1 MRELTEGRREV
12 ARVWKAFY
20 AVTEGLFLRISSEV
34 SLPHFPHSFAR
45 CVPLCRRKQTL
56 VELKQ
61 LKHPSSR
68 GEPDPRRTQNLQEC
82 QVVPTRRI
90 MDRAQREARP
100 SRQHQS
106 KHESQVGSWG
116 ITVGQRPEG
125 SSIKMPGMELKQVES
140 RKDKM
145 EVGQRKYV
153 WGSEMGF
160 IKMKLADCH
169 SPSMH
174 I

>member
-1 MRELTEGRREV
+1 M
-12 ARVWKAFY
+12 
-20 AVTEGLFLRISSEV
+20 
-34 SLPHFPHSFAR
+34 
-45 CVPLCRRKQTL
+45 
-56 VELKQ
+56 VELKH

-90 MDRAQREARP
+90 MDRAQRDARP

-153 WGSEMGF
+153 WEK
-160 IKMKLADCH
+160 KMRSNRWAGTQEETGTGTERVKGKEAATREVVG
-169 SPSMH
+169 
-174 I
+174 